1 MLSQLLRVLPSYVAR
16 HRFRFLSV
24 RWENGPIYT
33 GHGWSASRTSGQSR
47 SPSQVKFS
55 YAEILWSPRA
65 VKSLLQVGK
74 RTGHIVETLCCAF
87 QGKTQFTLSV
97 LYSRTLRYYVQIII
111 KIIGWINQYFCVWSI
126 FWVILPK
133 INKKEITYNCNLPWI
148 NLHICFSS
156 HVLRIAK

>member
-1 MLSQLLRVLPSYVAR
+1 MLLAR
-16 HRFRFLSV
+16 
-24 RWENGPIYT
+24 IYT
-33 GHGWSASRTSGQSR
+33 QTDYQTTYRSLPKLVSHGWSASRTSGQSR

-55 YAEILWSPRA
+55 HAEILWSPRA
-65 VKSLLQVGK
+65 VESLLQVEK